1 MKTRIVQRTSGTTSS
16 ITTFTSQEYQKE
28 RAKIENLF
36 EEIMAENSLNLV
48 KKIDIQVQEAQRIPN
63 KLDPRR
69 TTPRHIIIKMAKGKA
84 RES

>member
-1 MKTRIVQRTSGTTSS
+1 MHHRGAGRREKQGIGNLSEKIMKED
-16 ITTFTSQEYQKE
+16 FP
-28 RAKIENLF
+28 
-36 EEIMAENSLNLV
+36 NLV

>member
-1 MKTRIVQRTSGTTSS
+1 MIGISEGEEEK
-16 ITTFTSQEYQKE
+16 QE
-28 RAKIENLF
+28 IENLVEKVM
-36 EEIMAENSLNLV
+36 EENFPNLV